1 MGGSEALRLAG
12 QALYGER
19 WQRPLSRDLRVSDR
33 MLRYWAAGS
42 HPSPADL
49 NGKLVA
55 LLTARGKR
63 INEVIALIEREEN
76 GEE

>member
-1 MGGSEALRLAG
+1 MKLAG

-19 WQRPLSRDLRVSDR
+19 WQRPLSRDLGVSDR

-49 NGKLVA
+49 NGKLIA
-55 LLTARGKR
+55 LLKVRGVR
-63 INEVIALIEREEN
+63 LNETIALIEREEN

>member
-1 MGGSEALRLAG
+1 MGGLDVLRLAG
-12 QALYGER
+12 QVLYGER
-19 WQRPLSRDLRVSDR
+19 WQRPLSRDLGISDR

-55 LLTARGKR
+55 LLKERGKR
-63 INEVIALIEREEN
+63 INEVSALIEREED
-76 GEE
+76 GE